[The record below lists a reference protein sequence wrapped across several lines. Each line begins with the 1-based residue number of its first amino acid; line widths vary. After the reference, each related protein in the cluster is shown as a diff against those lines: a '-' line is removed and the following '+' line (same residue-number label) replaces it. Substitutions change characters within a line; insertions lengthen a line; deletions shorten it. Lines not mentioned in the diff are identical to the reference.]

1 VRRIVV
7 PCLLAALSFPAF
19 GGFPDGL
26 EAFERKDYAT
36 ALEEWRPLAEKGM
49 IEAQYNL
56 GLLYFNGH
64 GVDAD
69 PVEALKWYLA
79 AAEQG
84 YARAQFRVAELYEA
98 DEGGID
104 QDLIQA
110 HFWYC
115 IARNQ
120 KYPNAKKRKRKVADL
135 MTPEEI
141 AQSEM
146 LQRHR
151 KRERGSDD

>member
-1 VRRIVV
+1 MRCIVV
-7 PCLLAALSFPAF
+7 PCLLVALSFPAF
-19 GGFPDGL
+19 GGFAAGL
-26 EAFERKDYAT
+26 QAFERKDYAT
-36 ALEEWRPLAEKGM
+36 ALEEWRPLAEQGM

-69 PVEALKWYLA
+69 PVEALEWYLA

-110 HFWYC
+110 HFWFC
-115 IARNQ
+115 LARNQ
-120 KYPNAKKRKRKVADL
+120 KYPDARKRKRKVADL